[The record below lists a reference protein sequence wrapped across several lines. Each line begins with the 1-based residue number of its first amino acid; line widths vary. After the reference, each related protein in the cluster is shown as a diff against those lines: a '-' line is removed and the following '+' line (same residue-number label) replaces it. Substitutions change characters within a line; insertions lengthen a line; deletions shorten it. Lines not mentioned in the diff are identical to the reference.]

1 MENNVV
7 VIGSLNYDH
16 FIHVPELPAKGQTM
30 QISGIDTACG
40 GKGANQ
46 AYQCAKL
53 GMPTFMVGAAGSDVY
68 GTRLLTSLKEAGTDV
83 SFVRTVDV
91 PTGQGYVICAEDGAL
106 FSTIL
111 HGANWE
117 VTASDVDKIL
127 PLIDENTF
135 VVLQM
140 EIPVDIVKYTI
151 RAAFKKN
158 AKIIVNAAPAV
169 PIEKEYFAMCSLVVF
184 NETEAMFYMNKK
196 FAGKDAAVK
205 MIPDFA
211 EELATAVCIT
221 LGPEGVIY
229 CDKSGLYT
237 YPAIDVPVVET
248 TGAGDS
254 FIGGLIYA
262 MAEKKDLFS
271 CLKIASYCSAITI
284 QHTGAQE
291 SMASLSQLRQFIN

>member
-53 GMPTFMVGAAGSDVY
+53 GMSTYMVGAVGSDVY
-68 GTRLLTSLKEAGTDV
+68 GTKLLTSLTDVGTDV
-83 SFVRTVDV
+83 SFVKTVDV
-91 PTGQGYVICAEDGAL
+91 PTGQGYVVCAENGSL

-117 VTASDVDKIL
+117 VTTSDVDKIM
-127 PLIDENTF
+127 PFINENTF

-140 EIPVDIVKYTI
+140 EIPVDIVKYAI
-151 RAAFKKN
+151 RAAAGKK

-196 FAGKDAAVK
+196 FAGKDNAVK
-205 MIPDFA
+205 MIPGFA
-211 EELATAVCIT
+211 KELSTAVCIT

-229 CDKSGLYT
+229 CDRNNLYT
-237 YPAIDVPVVET
+237 YPAVDVPVVET

-254 FIGGLIYA
+254 FIGGMIYA
-262 MAEKKDLFS
+262 MA
-271 CLKIASYCSAITI
+271 
-284 QHTGAQE
+284 
-291 SMASLSQLRQFIN
+291 